1 MTTTANKTMQQVL
14 NGANLN
20 WLPTLLQMMKLGN
33 MLSPVKVSV
42 TGLTAAAAIDITTM
56 TFRDAATISGLDRA
70 NADLLPQILT
80 VKTPPR
86 HRFGYGELGRFVRRF
101 GRWRNC
107 GQPHG
112 GRQHGHR
119 AALRRRPHAHL
130 PDHGHG
136 FRDRVHAPLGD
147 CAFDGLRPDGPL
159 IAAF

>member
-80 VKTPPR
+80 VKTLRVTASVTPNSVGSYGVSDAGGTAVSPTAGANMGIALLSDDGRTLTFPTTVTAFVIEYMPR
-86 HRFGYGELGRFVRRF
+86 SETALSAVFV
-101 GRWRNC
+101 
-107 GQPHG
+107 QT
-112 GRQHGHR
+112 
-119 AALRRRPHAHL
+119 
-130 PDHGHG
+130 
-136 FRDRVHAPLGD
+136 
-147 CAFDGLRPDGPL
+147 GL
-159 IAAF
+159 

>member
-70 NADLLPQILT
+70 NMGIALLSDDGRTLT
-80 VKTPPR
+80 FPTTVTAFVIEYMPR
-86 HRFGYGELGRFVRRF
+86 SETALSAVFV
-101 GRWRNC
+101 
-107 GQPHG
+107 QT
-112 GRQHGHR
+112 
-119 AALRRRPHAHL
+119 
-130 PDHGHG
+130 
-136 FRDRVHAPLGD
+136 
-147 CAFDGLRPDGPL
+147 GL
-159 IAAF
+159 